1 MTEREFCYWLQ
12 GLLEL
17 SDVKTL
23 NATQT
28 VMIREHLKLVFE
40 KVTPVYDYTILNPP
54 GVLPYGTDVQITCVG
69 SC

>member
-1 MTEREFCYWLQ
+1 MNEREFCYWLQ

-23 NATQT
+23 DENQ
-28 VMIREHLKLVFE
+28 VKMIKDHLQLVFN

-54 GVLPYGTDVQITCVG
+54 GVLPYGTDITCVA